1 MNEEIRTKLKADRLS
16 LKDLKAQRKV
26 LSDENK
32 GLVTD
37 LKTVANKKDVTTKIK
52 ENVAKRKELS
62 IAMKALVVSIREG
75 RDTLRNSKATKK
87 AEKTETAA
95 PVAPQTPNDQSPS

>member
-1 MNEEIRTKLKADRLS
+1 MNEEVRTKLKADRMQ

-32 GLVTD
+32 GLIVD

-62 IAMKALVVSIREG
+62 SAMKALVTAIREG
-75 RDTLRNSKATKK
+75 RDTLRAAKSSKK
-87 AEKTETAA
+87 AKTEEAA
-95 PVAPQTPNDQSPS
+95 PVTPNDQSPS